1 MSDNKNLGGP
11 FERFPIRPLPVLV
24 CGGGGETNQFKVD
37 SIITINR
44 IYQIHGIISSEI
56 DLVFSLGRIIL

>member
-11 FERFPIRPLPVLV
+11 FERFPIRPLLVLV
-24 CGGGGETNQFKVD
+24 CGGGGEGETNQFKVD

-44 IYQIHGIISSEI
+44 IYRIHGIISSGI
-56 DLVFSLGRIIL
+56 DLYLV